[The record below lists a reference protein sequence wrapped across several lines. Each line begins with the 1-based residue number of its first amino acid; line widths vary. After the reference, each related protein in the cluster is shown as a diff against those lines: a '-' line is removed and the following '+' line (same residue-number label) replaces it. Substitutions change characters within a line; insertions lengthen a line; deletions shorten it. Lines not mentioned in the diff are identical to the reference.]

1 MNSIFDIINIP
12 FGYFMR
18 FCYSITGNY
27 AISLLLFALAVKI
40 LFIPFGI
47 KQQKTQ
53 IQNAKLRPKMMAIEK
68 KYAGRTDRAT
78 LNKKQQEIMDL
89 QQKEGV
95 SPLSGCLPM
104 LIQLPVIMALYNIVR
119 KPLTYV
125 CRFSSELITALKDKV
140 VELNPVLDVK
150 KLDEISLVS
159 EMKTLGYDKFTAFEG
174 FDSELIPH
182 FEIFNDFDLSAI
194 PSLTSW
200 LVIIPILVFASQF
213 FTMKISRKLNPMTQM
228 TSDTP
233 QNVKMSNAIMDF
245 SMPLMTL
252 FFAFNMSAAIGLYW
266 IYQSIISMIQSVI
279 LAKAMPIPVFT
290 EEDYRK
296 AEREMKVKAPKPA
309 SNQPKKRSLHE
320 REDDEE
326 DTPESATEAPQAT
339 PKASAHIGKAPI
351 KSEKDKAE
359 EKNAG
364 AEENESGE
372 ANEEE
377 NK

>member
-27 AISLLLFALAVKI
+27 AIALLLFALAVKI

-53 IQNAKLRPKMMAIEK
+53 IQSAKLRPKMMAIEK
-68 KYAGRTDRAT
+68 KYAGRTDKAT

-95 SPLSGCLPM
+95 SPLSGCLP
-104 LIQLPVIMALYNIVR
+104 LLVQLPVIMALYNIIR

-125 CRFSSELITALKDKV
+125 CRFSSELITALKDRA
-140 VELNPVLDVK
+140 VELNSTLDIK
-150 KLDEISLVS
+150 KLDEINLIS
-159 EMKTLGYDKFTAFEG
+159 EMKTLGYEGFAGIEG
-174 FDSELIPH
+174 FDAELIPH
-182 FEIFNDFDLSAI
+182 FEVFNNFDLSAI

-213 FTMKISRKLNPMTQM
+213 FTMKISRKLNPMAQM
-228 TSDTP
+228 AEDTP

-266 IYQSIISMIQSVI
+266 IYQSIISVLQSVI
-279 LAKAMPIPVFT
+279 LAKVMPIPVFT

-296 AEREMKVKAPKPA
+296 AEKEMKVKPPKPA

-326 DTPESATEAPQAT
+326 DTPDSITEVPQVTA
-339 PKASAHIGKAPI
+339 KGSAHIGKAPI
-351 KSEKDKAE
+351 KSEKDKTE
-359 EKNAG
+359 EKF
-364 AEENESGE
+364 AEAEQNESDE
-372 ANEEE
+372 ANEEN